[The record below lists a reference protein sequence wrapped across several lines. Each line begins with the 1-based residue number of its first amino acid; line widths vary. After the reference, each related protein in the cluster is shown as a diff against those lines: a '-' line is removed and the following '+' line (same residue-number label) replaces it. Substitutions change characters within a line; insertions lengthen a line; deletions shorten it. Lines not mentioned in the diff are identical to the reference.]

1 VLQTTEGPVAAD
13 AVVLAVP
20 AGLAADLLAPHDAD
34 TATLLRGIDYS
45 SVALVTLAYPEAA
58 VPEDLVGTGLLVP
71 HGTPAPPRLA
81 DAIGD
86 GTLLVTACSYLS
98 IKWPHLA
105 RPGER
110 LLRASVGRFGDE
122 RFAAMGDDE
131 LAARVAAELR
141 VLLDIEGEPTSTLV
155 TRWTDALP
163 QYRVHHLLRVTG
175 IEAAV
180 KRLPAMAV
188 AGAAY
193 RGVGIPACV
202 ASGRAA
208 AQTVLQALSGKP
220 AAAGPLP

>member
-1 VLQTTEGPVAAD
+1 M
-13 AVVLAVP
+13 
-20 AGLAADLLAPHDAD
+20 
-34 TATLLRGIDYS
+34 TARCWS
-45 SVALVTLAYPEAA
+45 P
-58 VPEDLVGTGLLVP
+58 
-71 HGTPAPPRLA
+71 PAPTCR
-81 DAIGD
+81 
-86 GTLLVTACSYLS
+86 T
-98 IKWPHLA
+98 KWPHLA

-122 RFAAMGDDE
+122 RFAAMDDDE
-131 LAARVAAELR
+131 LVVQGGGRAGASSSHP
-141 VLLDIEGEPTSTLV
+141 GEPTSTLV

-180 KRLPAMAV
+180 QRLPALAV

-208 AQTVLQALSGKP
+208 ARP
-220 AAAGPLP
+220 CCRPCRAAGRRRTPPLMPAPESQTTSRHSRGGVRVPTSGGTWG